1 MYISINITVLQE
13 CLVMV
18 ISEKGYILVYVI
30 THTNAETHID
40 MDWKIF
46 CWSMDRKVISMRH
59 CIVRQTR
66 SYMYLQFAGN

>member
-1 MYISINITVLQE
+1 M
-13 CLVMV
+13 
-18 ISEKGYILVYVI
+18 YVI